1 MKEIHFAEMGR
12 SMEKKKTQK
21 QTEEYGQA
29 ARLNKIVK
37 RTGCVV
43 ITGIVLLLAFLGSN
57 FILSSVEAEQ
67 LENTMLLNQYRLGSK
82 TLTSAV
88 RAYAVTGKEEHRDA
102 YMKELNEDKNRD
114 VAWNGLKKNNLTS
127 EEWKSLEHIA
137 DLSNGLVP
145 LEEEA
150 IKYAGEKNT
159 SKATALV
166 FGEVYDSAVQ
176 EITSMTDESI
186 DAIQERE
193 SKIKRNVNIVMV
205 ISEILFILSF
215 AYIVFEIMRTIKFSK
230 VELLKPIIQVSEQMS
245 ILAHGNFHSSTDM
258 KEDDS
263 EVGKMVAAINFMKRN
278 YTNMIREI
286 ANVLEQMG
294 QGNYNIDVTQEYVGE
309 FEVIKESL
317 LKIKD
322 ETKTVL
328 ITIRDTAQQID
339 SGSDQLAQASVDLAE
354 GCTAQALEVTD
365 LAKMVDVMTESMGQ
379 SAEEAASTVE
389 IASEAGMTLSQG
401 NAKMQE
407 LTKAIGEIS
416 QCSEEIRTII
426 ETIEDIAE
434 QTNLLS
440 LNAAIEAARAG
451 EAGKGFAVVAEQVK
465 KLAEESAAAAGE
477 TTHLIE
483 ATVSA
488 VDKGIEI
495 AGETAENMNEVMV
508 GAKTATER
516 MGHVADILKRDVE
529 EMNSIDS
536 NITRVASIVDN
547 NSATSQETAA
557 VSEEQSAQVET
568 MVQMMDRFEF

>member
-1 MKEIHFAEMGR
+1 MK
-12 SMEKKKTQK
+12 KNKTQK
-21 QTEEYGQA
+21 QAEEFGQA
-29 ARLNKIVK
+29 ARLKKIVK
-37 RTGCVV
+37 RTFVV
-43 ITGIVLLLAFLGSN
+43 VATGVVLLLAFIGSN
-57 FILSSVEAEQ
+57 FLLSAVEAEQ

-82 TLTSAV
+82 KLTSEV
-88 RAYAVTGKEEHRDA
+88 RAYAVTGEQAHYNA
-102 YMKELNEDKNRD
+102 YMKELEEDKNRD
-114 VAWNGLKKNNLTS
+114 IARDGLKKNRLTS
-127 EEWKSLEHIA
+127 EEWESMEHIA
-137 DLSNGLVP
+137 ELSNGLVP

-150 IKYAGEKNT
+150 MEYAGNKNT
-159 SKATALV
+159 SRATAIV
-166 FGEVYDSAVQ
+166 FGEAYNAAVE
-176 EITSMTDESI
+176 EITALTDDTI

-193 SKIKRNVNIVMV
+193 SRIKNIVNIIMIV
-205 ISEILFILSF
+205 SEILFIFSF
-215 AYIVFEIMRTIKFSK
+215 AYIVLEIMRTIKFAK
-230 VELLKPIIQVSEQMS
+230 EDLLQPIIQVSEQMTV
-245 ILAHGNFHSSTDM
+245 LARGDFHHETDM

-263 EVGKMVAAINFMKRN
+263 EVGKMVAAINFMKNN

-286 ANVLEQMG
+286 SSVLEQMG
-294 QGNYNIDVTQEYVGE
+294 QGNYIVDVTQEYVGE
-309 FEVIKESL
+309 FVAIKESL

-328 ITIRDTAQQID
+328 LTIKDTAQQID
-339 SGSDQLAQASVDLAE
+339 SGSEQLAQASVDLAE

-365 LAKMVDVMTESMGQ
+365 LAKMVDMMTEGMGK
-379 SAEEAASTVE
+379 SAEEATSTVD
-389 IASEAGMTLSQG
+389 IASEAGVTLSQG

-407 LTKAIGEIS
+407 LTRAIGEIS

-495 AGETAENMNEVMV
+495 ADETAENMNQVMA
-508 GAKTATER
+508 GAKAATEK
-516 MGHVADILKRDVE
+516 MDHVAKILKQDVE
-529 EMNSIDS
+529 EMNNIDS

-557 VSEEQSAQVET
+557 VSEEQSAQVAT
-568 MVQMMDRFEF
+568 MVQMMKRFEF

>member
-1 MKEIHFAEMGR
+1 MK
-12 SMEKKKTQK
+12 KNKTQE
-21 QTEEYGQA
+21 QTVEFGQA
-29 ARLNKIVK
+29 ARLKKIVR
-37 RTGCVV
+37 RTVGVMA
-43 ITGIVLLLAFLGSN
+43 TGIVLLLAFIGSN
-57 FILSSVEAEQ
+57 FLMSAVEAEQ

-82 TLTSAV
+82 KLTSEV
-88 RAYAVTGKEEHRDA
+88 RAFAVTGNQEHKDA
-102 YMKELNEDKNRD
+102 YMKELDQDKNRD
-114 VAWNGLKKNNLTS
+114 IAWNGLKGNRLTS
-127 EEWKSLEHIA
+127 EEWESMEHIA
-137 DLSNGLVP
+137 ELSNGLVP

-150 IKYAGEKNT
+150 MEYANEEDA
-159 SKATALV
+159 SSATAIV
-166 FGEVYDSAVQ
+166 FGEEYNAAVD
-176 EITSMTDESI
+176 EITTLTDDTI

-193 SKIKRNVNIVMV
+193 SKIKNIVNIIKIV
-205 ISEILFILSF
+205 SEILFIFTF
-215 AYIVFEIMRTIKFSK
+215 AYIVLEIMRTIRFAK
-230 VELLKPIIQVSEQMS
+230 EDLLQPIIQVSEQMT
-245 ILAHGNFHSSTDM
+245 ILAHGNFHQATDM

-263 EVGKMVAAINFMKRN
+263 EVGKMVTAINFMKSN
-278 YTNMIREI
+278 YTSMIREI
-286 ANVLEQMG
+286 SSVLEHMA
-294 QGNYNIDVTQEYVGE
+294 QGNYNVDVTQEYVGE
-309 FEVIKESL
+309 FEAIKESL
-317 LKIKD
+317 LKIKE
-322 ETKTVL
+322 ETKNVL
-328 ITIRDTAQQID
+328 LTIRDTAQQID
-339 SGSDQLAQASVDLAE
+339 SGSEQLAQASVDLAE

-365 LAKMVDVMTESMGQ
+365 LAKMVDVMTEGMGN
-379 SAEEAASTVE
+379 SAEEATSTVE
-389 IASEAGMTLSQG
+389 IAAEAGVTLSQG

-495 AGETAENMNEVMV
+495 ADETAQNMNQVMA
-508 GAKTATER
+508 GARAATEK
-516 MGHVADILKRDVE
+516 MDHVAKILNQDVE
-529 EMNSIDS
+529 EMNNIDS

-557 VSEEQSAQVET
+557 VSEEQSAQVAT
-568 MVQMMDRFEF
+568 MVQMMKRFEF